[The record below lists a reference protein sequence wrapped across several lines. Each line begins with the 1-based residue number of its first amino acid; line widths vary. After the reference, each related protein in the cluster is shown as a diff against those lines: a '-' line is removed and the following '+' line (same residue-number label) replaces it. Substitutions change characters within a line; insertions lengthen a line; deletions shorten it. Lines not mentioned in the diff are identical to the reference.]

1 MGSAFDRAL
10 DRLQKYYD
18 IIGEFEFHLR
28 FQGSVQPNQY
38 DIEAVSD
45 LVEIHGAVTDVWV
58 EEGVMRVVVFAQTR
72 EAIVDDLRN
81 TLEELELQ
89 FDLELH
95 EVGEDG
101 LSLAFCWRI
110 PPSR

>member
-10 DRLQKYYD
+10 ERLQKYYG
-18 IIGEFEFHLR
+18 IIGDFEFGLR
-28 FQGSVQPNQY
+28 FLGNLQPNQW

-45 LVEIHGAVTDVWV
+45 LIGIHGTATDVWV
-58 EEGVMRVVVFAQTR
+58 EEGVTRVVVFAQTR
-72 EAIVDDLRN
+72 EAIVDDLRR
-81 TLEELELQ
+81 TLEELELP

-101 LSLAFCWRI
+101 HGPVLCWRI